1 MTENTAE
8 SEQNTN
14 KGTITRWWKWQ
25 LTEHK
30 YLLKNFIFLIHCVR
44 FLNKVYVIITSY
56 KADGARFKK
65 RTVYRGFNSQPTLAL
80 NHETEIV

>member
-1 MTENTAE
+1 M
-8 SEQNTN
+8 
-14 KGTITRWWKWQ
+14 
-25 LTEHK
+25 
-30 YLLKNFIFLIHCVR
+30 R
-44 FLNKVYVIITSY
+44 FLNKVYVIIITSY